1 MHHWIIIIQLT
12 CTLLPE
18 SSANYTILK
27 IHFWAALQTLSRH
40 DKFFISCLDKGDTL
54 EKTKIVPR
62 TRMALSEIMTI
73 LIMFHLSGYRTFKW
87 YYQKHVMQHQKKD
100 FPNLVSYNRFVEIME
115 YALVP
120 LILYIVRAR
129 FVKCSGISFVDS
141 TPIKVCD
148 NHRIRSNHVF
158 SEYAKRGKSSMGWFY
173 GFKLHLII
181 NDKGEILSFCL
192 TSGNVDDRE
201 EIVMNSL
208 TKEIFGKL
216 FADRGYISQKLFE
229 KLLEKDITLITRAKK
244 NMKNKLMDYY
254 DRLMLRKRTVIES
267 VNDFLKNI
275 CNIEHSRHRSIT
287 NFLVNLVSALAA
299 YSFLPKKPSICPVSN
314 MPKGILCL
322 VD

>member
-1 MHHWIIIIQLT
+1 MEQVAIFCDVDDFCKAYEEYCMHSLMM
-12 CTLLPE
+12 
-18 SSANYTILK
+18 
-27 IHFWAALQTLSRH
+27 
-40 DKFFISCLDKGDTL
+40 

-192 TSGNVDDRE
+192 TSGNVDDRD

-299 YSFLPKKPSICPVSN
+299 YSFLPKKPSLCSSSN
-314 MPKGILCL
+314 IQTGIFCL
-322 VD
+322 ID

>member
-1 MHHWIIIIQLT
+1 MEQVAVFCDVDDFCKEYERYCMHSLMMEKQRII
-12 CTLLPE
+12 P
-18 SSANYTILK
+18 K
-27 IHFWAALQTLSRH
+27 
-40 DKFFISCLDKGDTL
+40 
-54 EKTKIVPR
+54 

-73 LIMFHLSGYRTFKW
+73 LIMYHLSGYRTFKW
-87 YYQKHVMQHQKKD
+87 YYTKYVMVYQKKNYPD
-100 FPNLVSYNRFVEIME
+100 LVSYNRFVEIME

-120 LILYIVRAR
+120 LVLYIVRAR
-129 FVKCSGISFVDS
+129 FVKCSGIYFVDS

-148 NHRIRSNHVF
+148 NHRIRTNHVF
-158 SEYAKRGKSSMGWFY
+158 SEYAKMGKSSMGWFY

-181 NDKGEILSFCL
+181 NEQGEILSFCL
-192 TSGNVDDRE
+192 TSGNVDDRNE
-201 EIVMNSL
+201 AVMDSL

-229 KLLEKDITLITRAKK
+229 NLLKKDITLITRAKK

-299 YSFLPKKPSICPVSN
+299 YSFLPKKPSICSTSDT
-314 MPKGILCL
+314 PKGILCL

>member
-1 MHHWIIIIQLT
+1 
-12 CTLLPE
+12 
-18 SSANYTILK
+18 
-27 IHFWAALQTLSRH
+27 
-40 DKFFISCLDKGDTL
+40 
-54 EKTKIVPR
+54 
-62 TRMALSEIMTI
+62 
-73 LIMFHLSGYRTFKW
+73 
-87 YYQKHVMQHQKKD
+87 
-100 FPNLVSYNRFVEIME
+100 
-115 YALVP
+115 
-120 LILYIVRAR
+120 
-129 FVKCSGISFVDS
+129 
-141 TPIKVCD
+141 
-148 NHRIRSNHVF
+148 
-158 SEYAKRGKSSMGWFY
+158 MGWFY

-181 NDKGEILSFCL
+181 NEQGEILSFCL
-192 TSGNVDDRE
+192 TSGNVDDRNE
-201 EIVMNSL
+201 AVMDSL

-229 KLLEKDITLITRAKK
+229 KLLKKDITLITRAKK

-299 YSFLPKKPSICPVSN
+299 YSFLPKKPSICSSSD

>member
-1 MHHWIIIIQLT
+1 MEQVAVFCDIDDFCKAYEEYCMHSLMMEKQRII
-12 CTLLPE
+12 P
-18 SSANYTILK
+18 K
-27 IHFWAALQTLSRH
+27 
-40 DKFFISCLDKGDTL
+40 
-54 EKTKIVPR
+54 

-73 LIMFHLSGYRTFKW
+73 LIMYHLSGYRTFKW
-87 YYQKHVMQHQKKD
+87 YYTKYVMVYQKKD
-100 FPNLVSYNRFVEIME
+100 YPDLVSYNRFVEIME

-120 LILYIVRAR
+120 LALYIIRAGFVR
-129 FVKCSGISFVDS
+129 CSGISFVDS

-148 NHRIRSNHVF
+148 NHRIRTNRVF
-158 SEYAKRGKSSMGWFY
+158 SEYAKMGKSSMGWFY

-181 NDKGEILSFCL
+181 NDEGKILSFCL
-192 TSGNVDDRE
+192 TSGNVIDRDE
-201 EIVMNSL
+201 KVMDSL

-229 KLLEKDITLITRAKK
+229 KLLKRDITPVTRAKK

-267 VNDFLKNI
+267 VNDFLKNM

-287 NFLVNLVSALAA
+287 NFLVNLLSALAA
-299 YSFLPKKPSICPVSN
+299 YSFLPKKPSIYSASHFHKN
-314 MPKGILCL
+314 LLCL

>member
-1 MHHWIIIIQLT
+1 MEQAAVFCDIDDFCKAYEEYCMHSLMMEKQRII
-12 CTLLPE
+12 P
-18 SSANYTILK
+18 K
-27 IHFWAALQTLSRH
+27 
-40 DKFFISCLDKGDTL
+40 
-54 EKTKIVPR
+54 

-73 LIMFHLSGYRTFKW
+73 LIMYHLSGYRTFKW
-87 YYQKHVMQHQKKD
+87 YYTKYVMVYQKKD
-100 FPNLVSYNRFVEIME
+100 YPDLVSYNRFVEIME

-120 LILYIVRAR
+120 LALYIIRAR

-148 NHRIRSNHVF
+148 NHRIRTNRVF
-158 SEYAKRGKSSMGWFY
+158 SEYAKMGKSSMGWFY

-181 NDKGEILSFCL
+181 NDEGKILSFCL
-192 TSGNVDDRE
+192 TSGNVDDRDE
-201 EIVMNSL
+201 KVMDSL

-229 KLLEKDITLITRAKK
+229 KLLKRDITLVTRAKK

-267 VNDFLKNI
+267 VNDFLKNM

-299 YSFLPKKPSICPVSN
+299 YSLLPKKPSICAVSDIPN
-314 MPKGILCL
+314 GILCL

>member
-1 MHHWIIIIQLT
+1 MEQIAIFCDIDDFCKDYEEY
-12 CTLLPE
+12 CTHSLLM
-18 SSANYTILK
+18 
-27 IHFWAALQTLSRH
+27 
-40 DKFFISCLDKGDTL
+40 DKN
-54 EKTKIVPR
+54 EVVPKTK
-62 TRMALSEIMTI
+62 MALSEIITI
-73 LIMFHLSGYRTFKW
+73 VIMYHLSGYRTFKH
-87 YYQKHVMQHQKKD
+87 YYTRHVMKYQKHD
-100 FPNLVSYNRFVEIME
+100 FPSLVSYNRFVEIMKF
-115 YALVP
+115 ALVP
-120 LILYIVRAR
+120 LILYTIKAR
-129 FVKCSGISFVDS
+129 FGKCSGISFVDS

-148 NHRIRSNHVF
+148 NHRIRTHHVF

-192 TSGNVDDRE
+192 TSGNVDDKNE
-201 EIVMNSL
+201 AVMDSL

-229 KLLEKDITLITRAKK
+229 KLLERDITLVTRAKK
-244 NMKNKLMDYY
+244 NMKNKLMNLY

-299 YSFLPKKPSICPVSN
+299 YSFLPKKPSICSN
-314 MPKGILCL
+314 FDMPKEILCL

>member
-1 MHHWIIIIQLT
+1 MEQVAIFCDVDDFCKAYEEYCMHSLMM
-12 CTLLPE
+12 
-18 SSANYTILK
+18 
-27 IHFWAALQTLSRH
+27 
-40 DKFFISCLDKGDTL
+40 
-54 EKTKIVPR
+54 EKTKIVPG

-181 NDKGEILSFCL
+181 NDQGEILSFCL
-192 TSGNVDDRE
+192 TSGNVDDRD

-287 NFLVNLVSALAA
+287 NFLVNLLSALAA
-299 YSFLPKKPSICPVSN
+299 YSFLPKKPSICSASD

>member
-1 MHHWIIIIQLT
+1 MEQVAIFCDVDDFCKAYEEYCMHSLMM
-12 CTLLPE
+12 E
-18 SSANYTILK
+18 KKK
-27 IHFWAALQTLSRH
+27 IT
-40 DKFFISCLDKGDTL
+40 
-54 EKTKIVPR
+54 PR
-62 TRMALSEIMTI
+62 TKMALSEIMTI

-87 YYQKHVMQHQKKD
+87 YYKKHVMQHQKKD

-148 NHRIRSNHVF
+148 NHRIRTNRVF
-158 SEYAKRGKSSMGWFY
+158 SKYAKRGKSSMGWFY

-181 NDKGEILSFCL
+181 NEQGEILSFCL
-192 TSGNVDDRE
+192 TSGNVDDRNE
-201 EIVMNSL
+201 AVMDSL

-229 KLLEKDITLITRAKK
+229 KLLKKDIILVTRAKK
-244 NMKNKLMDYY
+244 TMKNKLMNLY

-275 CNIEHSRHRSIT
+275 CEIEHSRHRSIK
-287 NFLVNLVSALAA
+287 NFLVNLLSALAA